1 MASYDIYVNDEHAFR
16 LYVVEQFGKIDS
28 RLSRVEEHYES
39 LASDMKDLRADV
51 KDLQADVKNLQ
62 AEAKGLRSDVQ
73 SVRADVK
80 HVNDEQIALNARLDM
95 LLWGAGIIIG
105 AATLAVTI
113 WSLFKPSRN
122 EESPKP
128 QPVPAPS
135 PAPAPTV
142 INIPQIDINALF
154 RQVSDILSS
163 QPKP

>member
-1 MASYDIYVNDEHAFR
+1 MASNDIYVNDEHAFR

-39 LASDMKDLRADV
+39 LASDMKGLR
-51 KDLQADVKNLQ
+51 ADVKNLQ

-73 SVRADVK
+73 NIKADVK